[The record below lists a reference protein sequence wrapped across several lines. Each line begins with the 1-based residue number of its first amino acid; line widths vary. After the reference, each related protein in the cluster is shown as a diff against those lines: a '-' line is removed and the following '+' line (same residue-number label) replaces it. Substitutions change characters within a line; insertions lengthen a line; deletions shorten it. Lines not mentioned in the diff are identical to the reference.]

1 MTQTRLEGQKSSSRF
16 MRLRFIVI
24 IPVPGHIPEESTP
37 GEPGGGPAHTG
48 CRGAGHVAV
57 CEDNL

>member
-24 IPVPGHIPEESTP
+24 IPVIATFQKTSHPKS
-37 GEPGGGPAHTG
+37 
-48 CRGAGHVAV
+48 
-57 CEDNL
+57 